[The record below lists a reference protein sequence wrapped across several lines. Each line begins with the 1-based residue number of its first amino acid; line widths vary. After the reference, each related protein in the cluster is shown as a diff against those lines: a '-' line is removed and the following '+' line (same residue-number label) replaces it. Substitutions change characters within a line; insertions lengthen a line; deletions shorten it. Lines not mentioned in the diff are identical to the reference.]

1 MNKIVSDRL
10 FGFTLSIVTYKI
22 GVWLNQKFK
31 SPILKVC
38 YISYDSYNVGVS
50 IIILFLA
57 SATTVLA
64 YSIYLQMKVLKKFGS
79 RFWLAVL
86 PAASF
91 LLEAPLDYVSYL
103 V

>member
-10 FGFTLSIVTYKI
+10 FGLTLSIVTYKI

-57 SATTVLA
+57 SATKVLA
-64 YSIYLQMKVLKKFGS
+64 YSIYLQLKVLKKFGS
-79 RFWLAVL
+79 RFCLAVL